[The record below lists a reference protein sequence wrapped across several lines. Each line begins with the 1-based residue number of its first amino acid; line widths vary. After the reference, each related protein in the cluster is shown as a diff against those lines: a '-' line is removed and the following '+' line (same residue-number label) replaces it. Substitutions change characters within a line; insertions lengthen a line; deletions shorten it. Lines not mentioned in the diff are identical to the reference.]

1 MITDFNL
8 LFQSFSVVHLL
19 ILFYPPCYWFCFFSV
34 TELYFCLWKCALHN
48 TLKTSMHF
56 SLEVIPISGATQEVR
71 RNRGF
76 AVNELMFQMQA
87 PPLGFATY
95 SVSLLGDGPQ
105 PSPVQQRT
113 PMVIQ
118 NKVCC
123 TTLSLTAMAL
133 HQKA

>member
-1 MITDFNL
+1 
-8 LFQSFSVVHLL
+8 
-19 ILFYPPCYWFCFFSV
+19 
-34 TELYFCLWKCALHN
+34 
-48 TLKTSMHF
+48 MHF

-87 PPLGFATY
+87 PPLGFTTY
-95 SVSLLGDGPQ
+95 SVSLLGDGPR

-118 NKVCC
+118 NKVRC
-123 TTLSLTAMAL
+123 TTLPLSAMAL
-133 HQKA
+133 HQKSINAM